1 MHTKIELKQEKIRD
15 YIGIYYRANDAY
27 PSVRDISEGTKIPV
41 ATVQRYL
48 TSMRQSGDVEYA
60 GRRSASTPDIR
71 QTCKNNYCC
80 VRGYVACGPGQEEE
94 EQFLEY
100 IRMPESL
107 VGKGECFALIAKGE
121 SMIDAGIFPG
131 DYVIVRPDKEP
142 KEGKLIIALF
152 DGKNNLKKLHLDDE
166 NQKYVLQSCNPDK
179 MAYADIIVDELEMQG
194 VVIGVYHKFE

>member
-1 MHTKIELKQEKIRD
+1 MTTKAILKREKIRD
-15 YIGIYYRANDAY
+15 YIGVYFRANDDR
-27 PSVRDISEGTKIPV
+27 PSVRDIADGTGIPYS
-41 ATVQRYL
+41 TVHRYL
-48 TSMRQSGDVEYA
+48 TAMQESGEIEYE
-60 GRRSASTPDIR
+60 GRRSASTADLR
-71 QTCKNNYCC
+71 NTCKNNFCR

-107 VGKGECFALIAKGE
+107 VGKGERFALIAKGE

-131 DYVIVRPDKEP
+131 DYVIVRPDQEP
-142 KEGKLIIALF
+142 KEGKLIIALS

-166 NQKYVLQSCNPDK
+166 NQKYVLRSCNPDK
-179 MAYADIIVDELEMQG
+179 NTYADIVVDELKMQG